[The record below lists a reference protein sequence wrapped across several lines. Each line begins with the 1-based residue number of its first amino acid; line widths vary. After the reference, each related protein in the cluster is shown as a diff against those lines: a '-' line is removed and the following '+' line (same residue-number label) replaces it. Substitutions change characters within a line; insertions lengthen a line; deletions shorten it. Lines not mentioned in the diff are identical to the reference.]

1 MTALPLETLRDP
13 RHFMAQIDAPTDAP
27 APGQETHHYDG
38 AVGGWGSLKGLSAV
52 VLREKPH
59 AITLGEQLLR
69 QNKPGGF
76 MCVSCSWSKPAEP
89 NPAEFCEN
97 GAKATAWDL
106 TRHRCTP
113 DFFAEHTLTELRG
126 WPDFDLEHQGR
137 LTSPMRYDPTTDK
150 YIECAWE
157 TAFAE
162 IGRELKALDPKSVI
176 FYASGRASLE
186 TSYMYGLFARM
197 YGCNNLPDSSNM
209 CHESTSVG
217 LKQSIGS
224 PVGTIKLKDF
234 QHTDCIL
241 FFGQNVGSNSPRMLH
256 ELQPCA
262 RRGVPIITFNPLR
275 ERGLEKF
282 TNPQSPLQM
291 VTGSSTSLST
301 QYHQLR
307 AGSDIAAMTGMCK
320 WLIERDDAAMAAGGE
335 RVLDHAFIREYTS
348 GYDAFAAFCRA
359 ADWADIERE
368 TSLSRA
374 DIEAAASVY
383 ASSKAVILVY
393 GMGLTQHR
401 FGVQNVH
408 MACNLLL
415 LRGNIGKPGAG
426 PCPVRGHSNVQGQR
440 TVGITEKP
448 ELAPLDKLAQQ
459 FGFEP
464 PRDKGRNTVEACEGI
479 LNGEISGFVSLG
491 GNFVRAIPDTERM
504 EHAWRKLRLSVQV
517 ATKLN
522 RSHLVPGEVTYL
534 LPCLSR
540 IERDVQ
546 ASGSQIVTAED
557 STSVIHASFGEVE
570 PSSKQLLSE
579 TRIVAELAKATL
591 RPNPKLDWEAWTGDY
606 SKVRDAIAE
615 TYPQWFADFNA
626 KLSKPGGFY
635 RSNKARKRD
644 FSDTQTGRAMFFLP
658 GRLSATGFSDE
669 PGVLRLMTLRSND
682 QFNTTIYG
690 YEDRLRDVSGTR
702 DIVFMNPEDIKQFG
716 LTDGATVGLSTQT
729 LDGICREKH
738 GLKVFAYNIPRGCLG
753 AYYPECN
760 VLVPLAHHAEESKVP
775 AGKSV
780 PVRIIQSRHA
790 DCASTSARVETI
802 ST

>member
-1 MTALPLETLRDP
+1 MAL
-13 RHFMAQIDAPTDAP
+13 IDDKQTPVP
-27 APGQETHHYDG
+27 SKEEVHHYDG

-52 VLREKPH
+52 VLREKPG
-59 AITLGEQLLR
+59 TVELGEELLR
-69 QNKPGGF
+69 QNKHDGF
-76 MCVSCSWSKPAEP
+76 MCVSCAWSKPAKP
-89 NPAEFCEN
+89 STAEFCEN

-113 DFFAEHTLTELRG
+113 EFFAEHTLTELRG
-126 WPDFDLEHQGR
+126 WADFDLEHQGR
-137 LTSPMRYDPTTDK
+137 LTSPMRYDRDADK
-150 YIECAWE
+150 YLPCRWE
-157 TAFAE
+157 DAFQE
-162 IGRELKALDPKSVI
+162 IGRELKGLDPKSVI

-186 TSYMYGLFARM
+186 TSYMYSLLARM

-217 LKQSIGS
+217 LKQALGA
-224 PVGTIKLKDF
+224 PVGTVKLEDF
-234 QHTDCIL
+234 EETDCIL

-256 ELQPCA
+256 QLQPCA
-262 RRGVPIITFNPLR
+262 RPGVPIITFNPLR
-275 ERGLEKF
+275 ERGLEEF

-291 VTGSSTSLST
+291 VTGSSTSIST
-301 QYHQLR
+301 QYYQLR
-307 AGSDIAAMTGMCK
+307 AGSDTAAMTGMCK
-320 WLIERDDAAMAAGGE
+320 YLIERDDAAISDGGE
-335 RVLDHAFIREYTS
+335 RVLDHAFIADYTS
-348 GYDAFAAFCRA
+348 GFEEFAAFCRSA
-359 ADWADIERE
+359 SWPEIEAE

-374 DIEAAASVY
+374 DIETAAETY
-383 ASSKAVILVY
+383 AKAKAVILVY

-448 ELAPLDKLAQQ
+448 ELAPLDKLAEQ

-479 LNGEISGFVSLG
+479 LSGEVRGFVSLG
-491 GNFVRAIPDTERM
+491 GNFVRAIPDTDRM
-504 EHAWRKLRLSVQV
+504 EEAWRRLRLSVQI

-522 RSHLVPGEVTYL
+522 RSHLVPGEVTFL

-546 ASGSQIVTAED
+546 AGGPQTVTMED
-557 STSVIHASFGEVE
+557 STSVIHPSFGDVE
-570 PSSKQLLSE
+570 PSSKELLSE
-579 TRIVAELAKATL
+579 TKIVAELAKATL
-591 RPNPKLDWEAWTGDY
+591 PANPKLNWTAWTADY

-615 TYPQWFADFNA
+615 SYPQWFGDFNA

-635 RSNKARKRD
+635 RANKARKRD
-644 FSDTQTGRAMFFLP
+644 FSDTKTGRAMFFP
-658 GRLSATGFSDE
+658 PKQLSATGFTDE
-669 PGVLRLMTLRSND
+669 AGLLRLMTLRSND

-690 YEDRLRDVSGTR
+690 YEDRLREVSGTR
-702 DIVFMNPEDIKQFG
+702 DIVFMNPDDIRQFG
-716 LTDGATVGLSTQT
+716 LADGELIGLSTQAA
-729 LDGICREKH
+729 DAIVREKH
-738 GLKVFAYNIPRGCLG
+738 GLKVFSYNIPRGCIG

-760 VLVPLAHHAEESKVP
+760 VLVPLGHHAEESKVP

-780 PVRIIQSRHA
+780 PVRLIR
-790 DCASTSARVETI
+790 
-802 ST
+802 

>member
-1 MTALPLETLRDP
+1 
-13 RHFMAQIDAPTDAP
+13 MAQLDLLTDSP
-27 APGQETHHYDG
+27 PVEPETHHYDG
-38 AVGGWGSLKGLSAV
+38 PVGGWGSLKGLSAV

-59 AITLGEQLLR
+59 PVTLGEELLR

-76 MCVSCSWSKPAEP
+76 MCVSCAWSKPAEP

-106 TRHRCTP
+106 TRHRCRP
-113 DFFAEHTLTELRG
+113 EFFDQHTLTELRG

-137 LTSPMRYDPTTDK
+137 LTSPMRYDAKADK
-150 YIECAWE
+150 YVECRWE
-157 TAFAE
+157 DAFAE

-224 PVGTIKLKDF
+224 PVGTVKLKDF

-275 ERGLEKF
+275 ERGLEAF
-282 TNPQSPLQM
+282 TNPQSPIQM

-320 WLIERDDAAMAAGGE
+320 WLIERDDVAVAEGSE
-335 RVLDHAFIREYTS
+335 RILDHAFIAAYTS
-348 GYDAFAAFCRA
+348 GFEDFAAFCRA
-359 ADWADIERE
+359 ADWSEIERE

-374 DIEAAASVY
+374 DIAAAASVY
-383 ASSKAVILVY
+383 AQSKAVILVY

-448 ELAPLDKLAQQ
+448 ELAPLDKLAEQ

-464 PRDKGRNTVEACEGI
+464 PREKGRNTVEACEGI
-479 LNGEISGFVSLG
+479 LSGEVRGFVSLG

-504 EHAWRKLRLSVQV
+504 EKAWRKLRLSVQV

-546 ASGSQIVTAED
+546 ATGSQRVSMED
-557 STSVIHASFGEVE
+557 STSVIHPSFGDVE
-570 PSSKQLLSE
+570 PSSEQLLSE
-579 TRIVAELAKATL
+579 TRIVAEFAKATL
-591 RPNPKLDWEAWTGDY
+591 SPNPRLDWTAWTDDY
-606 SKVRDAIAE
+606 SRVRDAIAE
-615 TYPQWFADFNA
+615 TYPQWFKDFNA
-626 KLSKPGGFY
+626 RLDEPGGFY

-644 FSDTQTGRAMFFLP
+644 FSDTKTGRAMFIAP
-658 GRLSATGFSDE
+658 KQLSATGFSDE
-669 PGVLRLMTLRSND
+669 PGLLRLMTLRSND

-702 DIVFMNPEDIKQFG
+702 DVVFMNPEDIKQFG
-716 LTDGATVGLSTQT
+716 LTDGATIGLSTQAP
-729 LDGICREKH
+729 DGLSREKH
-738 GLKVFAYNIPRGCLG
+738 GLKVFTYDIPRGCLG

-780 PVRIIQSRHA
+780 PVRIIQS
-790 DCASTSARVETI
+790 TPVL
-802 ST
+802 

>member
-1 MTALPLETLRDP
+1 MADIGDKETP
-13 RHFMAQIDAPTDAP
+13 VHSK
-27 APGQETHHYDG
+27 EEVHHYDG

-52 VLREKPH
+52 VSREKPG
-59 AITLGEQLLR
+59 TVELGEELLR
-69 QNKPGGF
+69 QNKHDGF
-76 MCVSCSWSKPAEP
+76 MCVSCAWSKPAKP
-89 NPAEFCEN
+89 STTEFCEN

-113 DFFAEHTLTELRG
+113 EFFAEHTLTELRG
-126 WPDFDLEHQGR
+126 WADFDLEHQGR
-137 LTSPMRYDPTTDK
+137 LTSPMRYDRDADK
-150 YIECAWE
+150 YLPCRWE
-157 TAFAE
+157 DAFQE
-162 IGRELKALDPKSVI
+162 IGLELKGLDPKSVI

-186 TSYMYGLFARM
+186 TSYMYSLLARM

-217 LKQSIGS
+217 LKQALGA
-224 PVGTIKLKDF
+224 PVGTVKLEDF
-234 QHTDCIL
+234 EETDCIL

-256 ELQPCA
+256 QLQPCA

-275 ERGLEKF
+275 ERGLEEF

-291 VTGSSTSLST
+291 MTGSSTSIST
-301 QYHQLR
+301 QYYQLR
-307 AGSDIAAMTGMCK
+307 AGSDTAAMTGMCK
-320 WLIERDDAAMAAGGE
+320 YLIERDDAAISDGGE
-335 RVLDHAFIREYTS
+335 RVLDHAFIADYTS
-348 GYDAFAAFCRA
+348 GFEEFAAFCRSA
-359 ADWADIERE
+359 SWPEIEAE

-374 DIEAAASVY
+374 DIETAAETY
-383 ASSKAVILVY
+383 AKAKAVILVY

-448 ELAPLDKLAQQ
+448 ELAPLDKLAEQ

-479 LNGEISGFVSLG
+479 LSGEVRGFVSLG
-491 GNFVRAIPDTERM
+491 GNFVRAIPDTDRM
-504 EHAWRKLRLSVQV
+504 EEAWRRLRLSVQI

-522 RSHLVPGEVTYL
+522 RSHLVPGEVTFL

-546 ASGSQIVTAED
+546 AGGPQTVTMED
-557 STSVIHASFGEVE
+557 STSVIHPSFGDVE
-570 PSSKQLLSE
+570 PSSKELLSE
-579 TRIVAELAKATL
+579 TKIVAELAKATL
-591 RPNPKLDWEAWTGDY
+591 PANPKLDWTAWTADY

-615 TYPQWFADFNA
+615 SYPQWFGDFNA

-635 RSNKARKRD
+635 RANKARKRD
-644 FSDTQTGRAMFFLP
+644 FSDTKTGRAMFFP
-658 GRLSATGFSDE
+658 PKQLSATGFTDE
-669 PGVLRLMTLRSND
+669 AGLLRLMTLRSND

-690 YEDRLRDVSGTR
+690 YEDRLREVSGTR
-702 DIVFMNPEDIKQFG
+702 DIVFMNPDDIRQFG
-716 LTDGATVGLSTQT
+716 LADGELIGLSTQAA
-729 LDGICREKH
+729 DAIVREKH
-738 GLKVFAYNIPRGCLG
+738 GLKVFSYNIPRGCIG

-760 VLVPLAHHAEESKVP
+760 VLVPLGHHAEESKVP

-780 PVRIIQSRHA
+780 PVRLIR
-790 DCASTSARVETI
+790 
-802 ST
+802 

>member
-1 MTALPLETLRDP
+1 MTQ
-13 RHFMAQIDAPTDAP
+13 FKDAPHSAADHV
-27 APGQETHHYDG
+27 HHYDG

-52 VLREKPH
+52 VLREKPNP
-59 AITLGEQLLR
+59 IELGEELLR
-69 QNKPGGF
+69 QNKHGGF
-76 MCVSCSWSKPAEP
+76 MCVSCAWGKPENP

-113 DFFAEHTLTELRG
+113 EFFAEHTLTELRG

-137 LTSPMRYDPTTDK
+137 LTTPMRYDPATDK
-150 YIECAWE
+150 YVVCRWE
-157 TAFAE
+157 DAFAE
-162 IGRELKALDPKSVI
+162 IGRELKLLDPKSVV

-186 TSYMYGLFARM
+186 TSYMYGLLARM

-217 LKQSIGS
+217 LKQALGA
-224 PVGTIKLKDF
+224 PVGTVKLEDF
-234 QHTDCIL
+234 EQTDCIV

-275 ERGLEKF
+275 ERGLEEF

-291 VTGSSTSLST
+291 VTGSSTSIST
-301 QYHQLR
+301 QYYQLR
-307 AGSDIAAMTGMCK
+307 AGSDTAAMTGMCK
-320 WLIERDDAAMAAGGE
+320 YLIERDDAAIADGGP
-335 RVLDHAFIREYTS
+335 RILDHAFIRDHTS
-348 GYDAFAAFCRA
+348 GFEEFASFCRA
-359 ADWADIERE
+359 AEWSAIEGETLLSRSDIETAAE
-368 TSLSRA
+368 TYARA
-374 DIEAAASVY
+374 
-383 ASSKAVILVY
+383 KAVILVY

-408 MACNLLL
+408 MVCNLLL
-415 LRGNIGKPGAG
+415 LRGNIGKSGAG

-448 ELAPLDKLAQQ
+448 ELAPLDRLAAQ

-479 LNGEISGFVSLG
+479 LDGEVRGFVSLG
-491 GNFVRAIPDTERM
+491 GNFVRAIPDTDRM
-504 EHAWRKLRLSVQV
+504 EDAWHHLRLSVQI

-522 RSHLVPGEVTYL
+522 RSHLIPGEVTYL

-546 ASGSQIVTAED
+546 ASGPQTVTMED
-557 STSVIHASFGEVE
+557 STSVIHPSLGDVE
-570 PSSKQLLSE
+570 PSSKDLLSE
-579 TRIVAELAKATL
+579 ARIVAELAKATL
-591 RPNPKLDWEAWTGDY
+591 APNPRLDWTNWVADY
-606 SKVRDAIAE
+606 SKIRDAIAE
-615 TYPQWFADFNA
+615 SYPQWFSDFNA
-626 KLSKPGGFY
+626 KLGEPGGFH
-635 RSNKARKRD
+635 RENKARKRD
-644 FSDTQTGRAMFFLP
+644 FSDTDSGKAMFMP
-658 GRLSATGFSDE
+658 PKHLSATGFADE
-669 PGVLRLMTLRSND
+669 PGLLRLMTLRSND

-702 DIVFMNPEDIKQFG
+702 DIVFMNPADIAQFG
-716 LTDGATVGLSTQT
+716 LFDGKVIGLVTQAH
-729 LDGICREKH
+729 DGILREKR
-738 GLKVFAYNIPRGCLG
+738 GLKVFPYNVPRGCIG

-760 VLVPLAHHAEESKVP
+760 VLIPLSHHAEESKVP

-780 PVRIIQSRHA
+780 PVRIIS
-790 DCASTSARVETI
+790 D
-802 ST
+802 

>member
-1 MTALPLETLRDP
+1 MALIDDD
-13 RHFMAQIDAPTDAP
+13 AQSLLKKKV
-27 APGQETHHYDG
+27 HHYDG
-38 AVGGWGSLKGLSAV
+38 AVGGWGSLKGLSAI

-59 AITLGEQLLR
+59 SVALGVELLR
-69 QNKPGGF
+69 QNKHGGF
-76 MCVSCSWSKPAEP
+76 MCVSCAWGKPEKP

-113 DFFAEHTLTELRG
+113 EFFAEHTLTELRG

-137 LTSPMRYDPTTDK
+137 LTSPMRYDPKTDK
-150 YIECAWE
+150 YVPCDWE
-157 TAFAE
+157 EAFAE
-162 IGRELKALDPKSVI
+162 IGYELKGLNPKSVV

-186 TSYMYGLFARM
+186 TSYMYSLFARM

-217 LKQSIGS
+217 LKQALGA
-224 PVGTIKLKDF
+224 PVGTVKLEDF
-234 QHTDCIL
+234 EHTDCIL

-275 ERGLEKF
+275 ERGLEEF

-291 VTGSSTSLST
+291 VTGSSTSIST

-307 AGSDIAAMTGMCK
+307 AGSDTAAMTGMCK
-320 WLIERDDAAMAAGGE
+320 YLIECDDAAVAADKPP
-335 RVLDHAFIREYTS
+335 VIDHSFIREYTS
-348 GYDAFAAFCRA
+348 GFEEFAAYCRA
-359 ADWADIERE
+359 AKWSEIEAE
-368 TSLSRA
+368 TLLSRA
-374 DIEAAASVY
+374 DIEAAAETY
-383 ASSKAVILVY
+383 ANAKAAIVVY

-401 FGVQNVH
+401 LGVQNVH
-408 MACNLLL
+408 MVCNLLL

-426 PCPVRGHSNVQGQR
+426 ACPVRGHSNVQGQR

-448 ELAPLDKLAQQ
+448 ELAPLDKLATQ

-464 PRDKGRNTVEACEGI
+464 PREKGRNTVEACEGI
-479 LNGEISGFVSLG
+479 LNGEVRGFISLG
-491 GNFVRAIPDTERM
+491 GNFVRAIPDTDRM
-504 EHAWRKLRLSVQV
+504 EEAWRKLRLSVQI

-522 RSHLVPGEVTYL
+522 RSHLVPGEVTFL

-546 ASGSQIVTAED
+546 TGGPQIVTMED
-557 STSVIHASFGEVE
+557 STSVIHPSRGDVE
-570 PSSKQLLSE
+570 PSSPDLLSE
-579 TRIVAELAKATL
+579 TTIVAGLAKATL
-591 RPNPKLDWEAWTGDY
+591 EPNPKLDWTAWVADY
-606 SKVRDAIAE
+606 AKVRDAIAE

-626 KLSKPGGFY
+626 KLKKPGGFY
-635 RSNKARKRD
+635 RANKARKRD
-644 FSDTQTGRAMFFLP
+644 FSDTKTGRAMFFP
-658 GRLSATGFSDE
+658 PKHLSATGFADE
-669 PGVLRLMTLRSND
+669 PGLLRLMTLRSND

-702 DIVFMNPEDIKQFG
+702 DVVFMNPLDIHRFG
-716 LTDGATVGLSTQT
+716 LVDGQIIGLSTQA
-729 LDGICREKH
+729 DDAVKREKR
-738 GLKVFAYNIPRGCLG
+738 GLKVFAYGVPPGCIG

-760 VLVPLAHHAEESKVP
+760 VLVPLSHHAEESKVP

-780 PVRIIQSRHA
+780 PVRIIP
-790 DCASTSARVETI
+790 
-802 ST
+802 

>member
-1 MTALPLETLRDP
+1 MAL
-13 RHFMAQIDAPTDAP
+13 IDDKQTPVP
-27 APGQETHHYDG
+27 SKEEVHHYDG

-52 VLREKPH
+52 VLREKPG
-59 AITLGEQLLR
+59 TVELGEELLR
-69 QNKPGGF
+69 QNKHDGF
-76 MCVSCSWSKPAEP
+76 MCVSCAWSKPAKP
-89 NPAEFCEN
+89 STAEFCEN

-113 DFFAEHTLTELRG
+113 EFFAEHTLTELRG
-126 WPDFDLEHQGR
+126 WADFDLEHQGR
-137 LTSPMRYDPTTDK
+137 LTSPMRYDRDADK
-150 YIECAWE
+150 YLPCRWE
-157 TAFAE
+157 DAFQE
-162 IGRELKALDPKSVI
+162 IGRELKGLDPKSVI

-186 TSYMYGLFARM
+186 TSYMYSLLARM

-217 LKQSIGS
+217 LKQALGA
-224 PVGTIKLKDF
+224 PVGTVKLEDF
-234 QHTDCIL
+234 EETDCIL

-256 ELQPCA
+256 QLQPCA

-275 ERGLEKF
+275 ERGLEEF

-291 VTGSSTSLST
+291 VTGSSTSIST
-301 QYHQLR
+301 QYYQLR
-307 AGSDIAAMTGMCK
+307 AGSDTAAMTGMCK
-320 WLIERDDAAMAAGGE
+320 YLIERDDAAISDGGE
-335 RVLDHAFIREYTS
+335 RVLDHAFIADYTS
-348 GYDAFAAFCRA
+348 GFEEFAAFCRSA
-359 ADWADIERE
+359 SWPEIEAE

-374 DIEAAASVY
+374 DIETAAETY
-383 ASSKAVILVY
+383 AKAKAVILVY

-448 ELAPLDKLAQQ
+448 ELAPLDKLAEQ

-479 LNGEISGFVSLG
+479 LSGEVRGFVSLG
-491 GNFVRAIPDTERM
+491 GNFVRAIPDTDRM
-504 EHAWRKLRLSVQV
+504 EEAWRRLRLSVQI

-522 RSHLVPGEVTYL
+522 RSHLVPGEVTFL

-546 ASGSQIVTAED
+546 AAGPQTVTMED
-557 STSVIHASFGEVE
+557 STSVIHPSFGDVE
-570 PSSKQLLSE
+570 PSSKELLSE
-579 TRIVAELAKATL
+579 TMIVAELAKATL
-591 RPNPKLDWEAWTGDY
+591 PANPKLNWTAWTADY

-615 TYPQWFADFNA
+615 SYPQWFGDFNA

-635 RSNKARKRD
+635 RANKARKRD
-644 FSDTQTGRAMFFLP
+644 FSDTKTGRAMFFAP
-658 GRLSATGFSDE
+658 KQLSATGFTDE
-669 PGVLRLMTLRSND
+669 AGLLRLMTLRSND

-690 YEDRLRDVSGTR
+690 YEDRLREVSGTR
-702 DIVFMNPEDIKQFG
+702 DIVFMNPDDIRQFG
-716 LTDGATVGLSTQT
+716 LADGELIGLSTQAA
-729 LDGICREKH
+729 DAIVREKH
-738 GLKVFAYNIPRGCLG
+738 GLKVFSYNIPRGCIG

-760 VLVPLAHHAEESKVP
+760 VLVPLGHHAEESKVP

-780 PVRIIQSRHA
+780 PVRLIR
-790 DCASTSARVETI
+790 
-802 ST
+802 